1 MSAHFSAICSHHNVT
16 SSHPSAHLCYILEKI
31 KRQMPVQKQ
40 SNTDGDKKMTLVNFL
55 EINNKLGVIV
65 KSLSSLLLLPA
76 GL

>member
-1 MSAHFSAICSHHNVT
+1 
-16 SSHPSAHLCYILEKI
+16 
-31 KRQMPVQKQ
+31 MPVQKQ